1 MEGEGK
7 GGCEVRKSMCE
18 RDEETG
24 WLEREKET
32 LSAVRAGWLLVLT
45 SSLDTPQ
52 SFDSPKIV
60 LPYAIEKF
68 SVFALLR
75 SEPNLSFSNGA
86 GGSPL
91 L

>member
-7 GGCEVRKSMCE
+7 GGCEVREE
-18 RDEETG
+18 RDG
-24 WLEREKET
+24 FEREREGERES

-68 SVFALLR
+68 NVFARLR
-75 SEPNLSFSNGA
+75 SEPNLSLSNGA

>member
-7 GGCEVRKSMCE
+7 GGCEVRKLLCVKEE
-18 RDEETG
+18 RG
-24 WLEREKET
+24 WLE
-32 LSAVRAGWLLVLT
+32 SCCVRWLVASSLT

-75 SEPNLSFSNGA
+75 SEPNLSLSNGA